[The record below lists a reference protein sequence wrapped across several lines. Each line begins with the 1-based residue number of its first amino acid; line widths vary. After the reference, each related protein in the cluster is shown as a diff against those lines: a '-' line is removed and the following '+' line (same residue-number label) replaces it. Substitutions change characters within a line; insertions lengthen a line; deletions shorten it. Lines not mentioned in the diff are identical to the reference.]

1 MSRRSWSRRGDEG
14 SIEVGGK
21 LRAVER
27 PLRILADGR
36 RIAVLMRTPG
46 DDDALV
52 RGFLL
57 TEGAVASNDEIE
69 KLELDG
75 DEARCALSG
84 AALGVP
90 SGLRLS
96 SCGLCVADAEKAL
109 SMPLPEVKE
118 VEPPERDVLASLPDL
133 MKEKQ
138 ELYRLTGC
146 THAAALF
153 DSEGRMLSFGED
165 IGRHNALDKAVG
177 QALAS
182 GGLDRGCVI
191 LTSGRISFEMAAKSA
206 RAGVPILAALGAATS
221 LGTSAARR
229 ARLKLVTFL
238 RGESYELLRP

>member
-1 MSRRSWSRRGDEG
+1 MSDG
-14 SIEVGGK
+14 SSVELAGK

-27 PLRILADGR
+27 PLRILAGGR

-57 TEGAVASNDEIE
+57 TEGAVASNDELERI
-69 KLELDG
+69 ELDG
-75 DEARCALSG
+75 DEARCSLAG

-109 SMPLPEVKE
+109 SMPLPEVREEKL
-118 VEPPERDVLASLPDL
+118 PEKGVLVPLPDR
-133 MKEKQ
+133 MKERQ

-153 DSEGRMLSFGED
+153 DADGQMLSFGED

-177 QALAS
+177 RALGS
-182 GGLDRGCVI
+182 GRLERGRVL
-191 LTSGRISFEMAAKSA
+191 LTSGRISFEMAAKCA
-206 RAGVPILAALGAATS
+206 RAGVPILAAVGAATS
-221 LGTSAARR
+221 LAIDAARR
-229 ARLKLVTFL
+229 SRLKLVTFL
-238 RGESYELLRP
+238 RGGAFELVRPCVRGT